1 MTCLEGQFRDQAKSQ
16 AWQKT
21 YFPITLASNA
31 DLDQSEDQGY
41 STMTRFSKAKVTLKS
56 DFFSFSHKQEEKKI
70 TTEIRDANPAT
81 LCLSFCPI
89 SLEEEPGKPSG
100 CTALSSPIDFSPKCL
115 ELPPRLLLDANV
127 SKLLSPTTVMKGPC
141 MGKQRFQSSSF
152 RMIRRECYGSFRRS
166 CSPERGQLS
175 TMVLSKR
182 RLKDRG
188 LLGSWRWGRRAVTGK
203 REVGGASY
211 VFPSFMDR
219 EVEDSNKEDE
229 GSNKNAKITRIR
241 RSGSCS
247 TRTRSRFWVS
257 SLVFI
262 TYYIT
267 CR

>member
-1 MTCLEGQFRDQAKSQ
+1 MGSETEPELSSTPRLPLFLSPHAHAYVQSPQRSGMLTPPLYASASVPFR
-16 AWQKT
+16 W
-21 YFPITLASNA
+21 
-31 DLDQSEDQGY
+31 
-41 STMTRFSKAKVTLKS
+41 
-56 DFFSFSHKQEEKKI
+56 
-70 TTEIRDANPAT
+70 
-81 LCLSFCPI
+81 
-89 SLEEEPGKPSG
+89 EEEPGKPSG
-100 CTALSSPIDFSPKCL
+100 CTPLSNPIDFSPKCL

-127 SKLLSPTTVMKGPC
+127 NKLLSPTTVMKGPY

-188 LLGSWRWGRRAVTGK
+188 LLGSWRWGRRAFTGK

-219 EVEDSNKEDE
+219 DVEDSNKEDE

-247 TRTRSRFWVS
+247 TRTRSRFWGTIYEGLKQVIPWRS
-257 SLVFI
+257 KKLKKDGFVI
-262 TYYIT
+262 
-267 CR
+267 